1 MSWQPP
7 PPPPK
12 PGGPGPGPGGQG
24 PGGPGPGQPPRPQG
38 QGGKQTFYELLQVDP
53 QAHPTIIR
61 YAYRF
66 LAGIY
71 HPDNSETGNSET
83 FRMISEAFKTLSD
96 SGKRM
101 AYDAHLGPLLAK
113 AQGPDGGPSAAHAAG
128 GGASNIPKMPHF
140 EKNNLSSNE
149 IEFRLAILQMLLQ
162 ARKKRVQT
170 GGCSAKTIMD
180 VLGTE
185 MAETEFALWYL
196 RERGYIERSEAA
208 FMITVHGVD
217 YLVDQLSKAQI
228 IDEGPKRAPD
238 IPSGPGGANVPARIQ
253 Y

>member
-7 PPPPK
+7 PPPNRNQQ
-12 PGGPGPGPGGQG
+12 GPGPGPG
-24 PGGPGPGQPPRPQG
+24 PGNQPARPQG
-38 QGGKQTFYELLQVDP
+38 QQQGKQTFYELLQVDP

-71 HPDNSETGNSET
+71 HPDNSETGNAET
-83 FRMISEAFKTLSD
+83 FRLISEAFKTLSD

-101 AYDAHLGPLLAK
+101 AYDAHLGPLAK
-113 AQGPDGGPSAAHAAG
+113 PQAAEAAGAAQGAG
-128 GGASNIPKMPHF
+128 APGSTIPKMPHF
-140 EKNNLSSNE
+140 EKSNLSSNE

-180 VLGTE
+180 ILGTE

-196 RERGYIERSEAA
+196 RERGYIERSEAV
-208 FMITVHGVD
+208 FMITVMGVD
-217 YLVDQLSKAQI
+217 YLIDQLSKAQI
-228 IDEGPKRAPD
+228 IDEGPKSMPNV
-238 IPSGPGGANVPARIQ
+238 PSGPGSANVPARIQ

>member
-12 PGGPGPGPGGQG
+12 PGGPGPGPGPGQG
-24 PGGPGPGQPPRPQG
+24 PGNQPPARPQG
-38 QGGKQTFYELLQVDP
+38 PAKQNFYELLQVDAA
-53 QAHPTIIR
+53 AHPTIIR

-71 HPDNSETGNSET
+71 HPDNSETGNAET

-113 AQGPDGGPSAAHAAG
+113 AHGPEGAPTSPQGGPG
-128 GGASNIPKMPHF
+128 SNIPKMPQF

-170 GGCSAKTIMD
+170 GGVSAKTIMD
-180 VLGTE
+180 VLGTD

-196 RERGYIERSEAA
+196 RERGYIERSEAQ
-208 FMITVHGVD
+208 FLITVHGVD

-228 IDEGPKRAPD
+228 IDEGPKSMPNV
-238 IPSGPGGANVPARIQ
+238 PSGPGTSNVPARIQ

>member
-7 PPPPK
+7 PPPNRNQQ
-12 PGGPGPGPGGQG
+12 GPGPGPG
-24 PGGPGPGQPPRPQG
+24 PGNPPARPQS
-38 QGGKQTFYELLQVDP
+38 QGAAKQTFYELLQVDP

-83 FRMISEAFKTLSD
+83 FRLISEAFKTLSD

-101 AYDAHLGPLLAK
+101 AYDAHLGPLTAK
-113 AQGPDGGPSAAHAAG
+113 PQGAEASQPGAGGP
-128 GGASNIPKMPHF
+128 NPTVPKMPHF
-140 EKNNLSSNE
+140 EKSNLSSNE

-185 MAETEFALWYL
+185 MSETEFTLWYL
-196 RERGYIERSEAA
+196 RERGYIERSEAQ
-208 FMITVHGVD
+208 FMITVQGVD

-228 IDEGPKRAPD
+228 IDEGPKTMPNV
-238 IPSGPGGANVPARIQ
+238 PSGGANVPARIQ